1 MNNRHLI
8 TLMDWSREDIE
19 EVLSSAHKLKKNVS
33 EGALS
38 HSLSDKTLA
47 LVFEKASMRTR
58 VSFEV
63 GMTQLGGTSVYLSKD
78 DVNLGK
84 REPVKDGARV
94 LARYVDGVA
103 ARVYEHEV
111 VEELAEYSS
120 VPIIN
125 ALSDFAHPCQ
135 ALADIMTL
143 QEQFADVSSLTVAYI
158 GDANNVARSLAVA
171 CAKLGVD
178 YRIAA
183 PDDYQFAPEFEES
196 VEEIVQHSGSEFT
209 VLDDPGEAA
218 REANALY
225 TDTWVSMGQEEEAET
240 RRRLFRG
247 YCIDEELLDRAEE
260 NCVVLHCL
268 PAYRGSEITNEV
280 IEGQQSVVFDQAENR
295 LHAQRA
301 LLELLMGK

>member
-1 MNNRHLI
+1 MNKRHLI
-8 TLMDWSREDIE
+8 TLMDWSRSDIE
-19 EVLSSAHKLKKNVS
+19 QVLSVAHQLKNDVC
-33 EGALS
+33 EGELT
-38 HSLSDKTLA
+38 HSLPDKTLA

-103 ARVYEHEV
+103 ARVYRHEV
-111 VEELAEYSS
+111 VEELAEYSA

-143 QEQFADVSSLTVAYI
+143 QEQFDELSGLVVSYI
-158 GDANNVARSLAVA
+158 GDANNVARSLAIA
-171 CAKLGVD
+171 CARLGVD

-183 PDDYQFAPEFEES
+183 PDDYQFDPEFAES
-196 VEEIVQHSGSEFT
+196 VSDIAHRSGSEFA
-209 VLDDPGEAA
+209 VMDDPAEAA
-218 REANALY
+218 WEANALY
-225 TDTWVSMGQEEEAET
+225 TDTWISMGQEEEAET
-240 RRRLFRG
+240 RKRLFSG
-247 YCIDEELLDRAEE
+247 YRIDEELLGRAEG

-268 PAYRGSEITNEV
+268 PAYRGNEITNKV
-280 IEGQQSVVFDQAENR
+280 IEGPQSVVFDQAENR

-301 LLELLMGK
+301 LLELLMGN

>member
-1 MNNRHLI
+1 VR
-8 TLMDWSREDIE
+8 
-19 EVLSSAHKLKKNVS
+19 
-33 EGALS
+33 
-38 HSLSDKTLA
+38 
-47 LVFEKASMRTR
+47 
-58 VSFEV
+58 
-63 GMTQLGGTSVYLSKD
+63 
-78 DVNLGK
+78 
-84 REPVKDGARV
+84 DGARV

-143 QEQFADVSSLTVAYI
+143 QEQFADLSSLTVSYI

-171 CAKLGVD
+171 CARLGVD

-183 PDDYQFAPEFEES
+183 PDDYQFDPDFEQS
-196 VEEIVQHSGSEFT
+196 VEDIARRSGSEFL
-209 VLDDPGEAA
+209 VLDDPVEAA
-218 REANALY
+218 REASALY

-240 RRRLFRG
+240 RKRLFRG
-247 YCIDEELLDRAEE
+247 YRIDEQLLDRAEE

-268 PAYRGSEITNEV
+268 PAYRGNEITNKV
-280 IEGQQSVVFDQAENR
+280 IEGPQSVVFDQAENR

-301 LLELLMGK
+301 LLDLLMGN